1 MSFDSSR
8 SANSK
13 RSFSNSASSNPSNDS
28 TRTKK
33 KRNTNQKTLGVA
45 WGSNSRSSSRSS
57 SRKSAFS
64 GFGSY
69 MVEKNRKLHNQFDNE
84 ASASSF
90 GGSSSAK
97 PIFSGVSIFVDGF
110 TIPSS
115 QELRG
120 YMLTYGGR
128 FENYFSRH
136 HVTHIVC
143 SNLSNSKV
151 KNLRAFSAGL
161 PVVKPSWILD
171 SVAAGRLLSWVLY
184 QLDQLASN
192 QPKLSA
198 FFTPKSSKRAGDD
211 FTDALCGVEGD
222 IENSSRAVSQSEET
236 HLTKV
241 DNMVGFGKQTSI
253 ESDDI
258 LPENI
263 NATTFEEPSSADN
276 CCEVELEPVIK
287 DERDM
292 HSELEPSHQGPATSA
307 SSHCLDDQN
316 SKGCSSYTAPG
327 PSKQCH
333 STLVDPNFVE
343 NYFKISRLH
352 FIGTWRNRY
361 RKRFPILST
370 GFNPESSDVNAS
382 VISGRK
388 VIIHVDMDCFFVAVV
403 IRNYPE
409 LLDKP
414 VAVCHSNNSRGTAE
428 ISSANYPARSY
439 GIRAGMFVRDAKALC
454 PDLVIFP
461 YNFEAYEE
469 VADQFYGILHRK
481 CNKVQAVSCDEAFLE
496 VTVAE
501 GEDPELLAS
510 SIRKEIFEAT
520 RCTASVGIAGNMLM
534 ARIATKTAK
543 PNGQYYI
550 TPEMV
555 DDHLCQLLI
564 SELPGIGYVLR
575 EKLKKQNVHTCGELR
590 NISKDSL
597 QKDFGMK
604 TGEMLWNYS
613 RGIDNRLVGV
623 IQESKSIGAEVNWGV
638 RFNDMKECESFL
650 INLCKEVA
658 LRLHGSGVQGRTF
671 TLKIKKRKKDAEEPA
686 KYMGCGDCE
695 NMSHSVKIPLAT
707 DCVDEIQRI
716 AKRLFGLFRIDVKDI
731 RGVGLQVSRLEAA
744 DASKQGTEKNFLK
757 SWLASGSTSTRQK
770 SSHSVHANQ
779 NLGVTSGQ
787 APRDSD
793 GPSVQ
798 MDGSMINDQTSSGQ
812 TSIPPPL
819 CHLDVEVI
827 KNLPPEVFSELNEI
841 YGGKLVDFLVKG
853 IGKSESPSP
862 LENLFLEQQEAMNK
876 EQELPF
882 PELNPQSKIP
892 IENKARKHKAKGI
905 AASDSGA
912 GAHDKV
918 PNNSSFEKDDLMPS
932 SLSQVDASVLRQ
944 LPEDLKSD
952 ILEQLPEHRCQAFCS
967 KTVLT
972 PLKEGHLESSVNT
985 SEHRASSSDPVLNRN
1000 DSLWVGNPPCW
1011 VHKFK
1016 VSNCLILKKLAQVYE
1031 KSGVNNSLSFVLS
1044 QSMSEFRQ
1052 LDPALESSDETINV
1066 MFELLKQYII
1076 AMIEKDIEEVYICF
1090 RLLRR
1095 FAAKSQFFLHV
1106 YDIALPY
1113 LQAAVDDYYGG
1124 SLLIPAS

>member
-1 MSFDSSR
+1 MSFDSTR

-13 RSFSNSASSNPSNDS
+13 RSFSNSASSNRSNDS
-28 TRTKK
+28 TKTKK
-33 KRNTNQKTLGVA
+33 KKNTNQETLGVA

-57 SRKSAFS
+57 FRKSPFS
-64 GFGSY
+64 DFGSY
-69 MVEKNRKLHNQFDNE
+69 MAEKNRKLHNQFDNE
-84 ASASSF
+84 ASNSSF

-97 PIFSGVSIFVDGF
+97 PIFIGVSIFVDGF

-115 QELRG
+115 QELRS

-136 HVTHIVC
+136 NVTHIVC
-143 SNLSNSKV
+143 SNLSYSKV

-171 SVAAGRLLSWVLY
+171 SVAAGRLLSWVPYL
-184 QLDQLASN
+184 LDQLASN

-198 FFTPKSSKRAGDD
+198 FFTPKSSKRSEDA
-211 FTDALCGVEGD
+211 FTSPVEGD
-222 IENSSRAVSQSEET
+222 IEDSSVGVSQSEET
-236 HLTKV
+236 YSTKV

-258 LPENI
+258 LPEDI
-263 NATTFEEPSSADN
+263 NATTCEEPSSADN
-276 CCEVELEPVIK
+276 YCEVQLDPVIK
-287 DERDM
+287 DERDVQ
-292 HSELEPSHQGPATSA
+292 SELEPSHQGPAASA
-307 SSHCLDDQN
+307 SSYCLDDQN
-316 SKGCSSYTAPG
+316 SKGCPSSTATG

-333 STLVDPNFVE
+333 STLVDPKFVE
-343 NYFKISRLH
+343 NYFKSSRLH

-361 RKRFPILST
+361 RKCFPVLST
-370 GFNPESSDVNAS
+370 EFNPESSDVNAP
-382 VISGRK
+382 VISGKK
-388 VIIHVDMDCFFVAVV
+388 VIIHVDMDCFFVSVV
-403 IRNYPE
+403 IKDHPE

-439 GIRAGMFVRDAKALC
+439 GVRAGMFVRDAKALC

-469 VADQFYGILHRK
+469 VADQFYSILHRR
-481 CNKVQAVSCDEAFLE
+481 CHKVQAVSCDEAFLE

-510 SIRKEIFEAT
+510 SIREEIFETT
-520 RCTASVGIAGNMLM
+520 RCTASAGIAGNMLM
-534 ARIATKTAK
+534 ARIATKSAK

-550 TPEMV
+550 SPEMA
-555 DDHLCQLLI
+555 DDHLCQLPI
-564 SELPGIGYVLR
+564 SELPGIGHVLQ
-575 EKLKKQNVHTCGELR
+575 EKLKKHNVHTCGELR
-590 NISKDSL
+590 IISKDSL

-658 LRLHGSGVQGRTF
+658 LRLHGCGVQGRTF

-707 DCVDEIQRI
+707 DCVDEIQSI
-716 AKRLFGLFRIDVKDI
+716 AKRLFGLFHMDVKDI

-744 DASKQGTEKNFLK
+744 DASKKGTEKNFLR
-757 SWLASGSTSTRQK
+757 SWLASGSTSMRQK
-770 SSHSVHANQ
+770 SSPLVHDNR
-779 NLGVTSGQ
+779 NLGETSGQ
-787 APRDSD
+787 ASRDSD
-793 GPSVQ
+793 GLSVQ
-798 MDGSMINDQTSSGQ
+798 MDRNLMSDQVSSGQ
-812 TSIPPPL
+812 ISTPPPL
-819 CHLDVEVI
+819 CHLDAEVV
-827 KNLPPEVFSELNEI
+827 KSLPPEVFSELNEI

-853 IGKSESPSP
+853 KGKTESTSA
-862 LENLFLEQQEAMNK
+862 LGNLFVEQREAAMNK

-882 PELNPQSKIP
+882 SESNPESKIP
-892 IENKARKHKAKGI
+892 TENKARQHKPKAI
-905 AASDSGA
+905 AASGSGA
-912 GAHDKV
+912 GAPGKV
-918 PNNSSFEKDDLMPS
+918 PNNSTFGQDDLMPS
-932 SLSQVDASVLRQ
+932 SLSQVDASVLKQ
-944 LPEDLKSD
+944 LPEDLKTD
-952 ILEQLPEHRCQAFCS
+952 ILGQLPEHRSQAFCS
-967 KTVLT
+967 NSVLT
-972 PLKEGHLESSVNT
+972 PLKENHLESSVNT
-985 SEHRASSSDPVLNRN
+985 SEHHPRSSDPVSNGN
-1000 DSLWVGNPPCW
+1000 ESLWVGNPPHW

-1016 VSNCLILKKLAQVYE
+1016 VSDYLVLKKLAEVYE
-1031 KSGVNNSLSFVLS
+1031 KSGAYNSFSFVLH
-1044 QSMSEFRQ
+1044 QSMSEFRR
-1052 LDPALESSDETINV
+1052 LDPASESSDETINF
-1066 MFELLKQYII
+1066 MFELLKQYIESK
-1076 AMIEKDIEEVYICF
+1076 IEKDIEEIYICI

-1106 YDIALPY
+1106 YDMVLPY
-1113 LQAAVDDYYGG
+1113 LQEM
-1124 SLLIPAS
+1124 PK